1 MPCFH
6 PMAAFDFRDTLK
18 FFSPLDFYRKLCAE
32 GVDVSYLRRV
42 EDKGGI
48 MFFLPFEWSTFTDEF
63 LDGIFEQYQIKRIS
77 VPCGQCIGC
86 RLERSRQ
93 WAIRCIH
100 EASLYDNNCFI
111 TLTYRT
117 ECLPPGG
124 SLRPK
129 DFTDFMK
136 RFRKKYGEGI
146 RYFQCG
152 EYGEHFSRPHHHAC
166 IFNFDFPDKELLSFN
181 RGNPIYTSESLSK
194 LWSFGFSSIGNVTF
208 ESAAYVA
215 RYIMKKVNGD
225 AAEQHY
231 DGRHPEYITMSRR
244 PGIASDWFK
253 KYYSDCYPKDYI
265 TIRDGLKCRPPKF
278 YDRLFDVN
286 HSEELLAIKERRQK
300 FAEIH
305 LDSDQRLRDRELSL
319 QLRSR
324 KLKRSL
330 EG

>member
-6 PMAAFDFRDTLK
+6 PLK
-18 FFSPLDFYRKLCAE
+18 GYRKYTGGWTSNRKEA
-32 GVDVSYLRRV
+32 LRDLLSGNLI
-42 EDKGGI
+42 E
-48 MFFLPFEWSTFTDEF
+48 M
-63 LDGIFEQYQIKRIS
+63 S

-117 ECLPPGG
+117 ECLPSGG

-152 EYGEHFSRPHHHAC
+152 EYGEQFSRPHHHAC

-181 RGNPIYTSESLSK
+181 RGNPIYTSVSLSQ
-194 LWSFGFSSIGNVTF
+194 LWPFGFSSIGDVTF

-215 RYIMKKVNGD
+215 RYIMKKVTGD
-225 AAEQHY
+225 VADLHY
-231 DGRHPEYITMSRR
+231 DGRQPEYVTMSRR

-253 KYYSDCYPKDYI
+253 KYSSDCYPKDYI

-278 YDRLFDVN
+278 YDRLYAEN
-286 HSEELLAIKERRQK
+286 HQLELLEIQKKRRLY
-300 FAEIH
+300 AESH
-305 LDSDQRLRDRELSL
+305 LETDCRLRDRELAA
-319 QLRSR
+319 QLRAK
-324 KLKRSL
+324 KLCRNL
-330 EG
+330 EKG